1 MNSIA
6 IALISFVCMLIGV
19 LAGVRLRKAIP
30 GEHLNV
36 ESRDVVKLGAGLI
49 ATQAALVLG
58 LLVSSANSSFDAMNT
73 GMIQVGTKF
82 LTMDRALSQY
92 GPEGS
97 AMRAEIR
104 GRLIFIKEKIWPS
117 NGEKES
123 GVAAIEAQNGSEV
136 FAQHLRALAPQ
147 NESQTSIKAQVLQI
161 AAELAVL
168 RWELIENATG
178 SISMSLVEMLIF
190 WFSVLLLMFG
200 LLTPSNPTVN
210 TVMIACA
217 FSVSAGIFLILEMS
231 QPLEGIVKVSSAPLD
246 KALEHL
252 GQ

>member
-1 MNSIA
+1 MHA
-6 IALISFVCMLIGV
+6 ATIALVTFIFMLCGV
-19 LAGVRLRKAIP
+19 LVGVRLRRAIP

-58 LLVSSANSSFDAMNT
+58 LLVSSANSSFDSMNS

-92 GPEGS
+92 GPETKELRHLLRS
-97 AMRAEIR
+97 
-104 GRLIFIKEKIWPS
+104 RLIFIRDQIWPA
-117 NGEKES
+117 NGQAGG
-123 GVAAIEAQNGSEV
+123 GVSAIEQQNGSEFFSEQV
-136 FAQHLRALAPQ
+136 RALVPQ
-147 NESQTSIKAQVLQI
+147 TESQTAIKAQVLQTT
-161 AAELAVL
+161 AELAVI

-178 SISMSLVEMLIF
+178 SIPMSLVEMLIF

-200 LLTPSNPTVN
+200 LLTPSNTTVN

-217 FSVSAGIFLILEMS
+217 FSVAAGIFLILEMS
-231 QPLEGIVKVSSAPLD
+231 QPLQGYVKVSSAPLD

-252 GQ
+252 GR